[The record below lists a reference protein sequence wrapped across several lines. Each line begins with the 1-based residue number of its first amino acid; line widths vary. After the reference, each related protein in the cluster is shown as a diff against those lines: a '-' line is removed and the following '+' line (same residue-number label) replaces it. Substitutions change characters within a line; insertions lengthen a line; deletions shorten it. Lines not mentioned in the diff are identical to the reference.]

1 MIEIKLLDRF
11 NLKGFTFLEGFP
23 GAGLVGPMAISYI
36 IEKQKM
42 QYIGS
47 IESDDFPPL
56 IAIHG
61 DKPMPPIRLYMN
73 DKMKIMTVL
82 AEFAIPLELTYELSK
97 KMYNFLDTNGIAKI
111 VSINGIPASQQ
122 DIEGGVVFAIASNDT
137 LLKEAAK
144 AGMKPVGEGVSTGVS
159 ALMMLFSTQSKM
171 ADINVLIPVNPAILD
186 PKYAELAIASLNK
199 LLKLNVDIEE
209 LDKEAKTVESKLRD
223 LLKRSKDMQDAHKRA
238 IDQAGPPTYA

>member
-97 KMYNFLDTNGIAKI
+97 KISRAEGFLYFIDKSGYVARAK
-111 VSINGIPASQQ
+111 
-122 DIEGGVVFAIASNDT
+122 
-137 LLKEAAK
+137 
-144 AGMKPVGEGVSTGVS
+144 MKRRG
-159 ALMMLFSTQSKM
+159 
-171 ADINVLIPVNPAILD
+171 
-186 PKYAELAIASLNK
+186 
-199 LLKLNVDIEE
+199 
-209 LDKEAKTVESKLRD
+209 R
-223 LLKRSKDMQDAHKRA
+223 R
-238 IDQAGPPTYA
+238 